1 MPLLAFCQW
10 LERTPVGS
18 GIRQSALGFSA
29 LVAIHTLGI
38 ILTAGTIW
46 LVDLRLLGFGLRRE
60 PVSGVLQQIL
70 PWTWAGFALMFSTGA
85 LLFGAEAVMV
95 YSSIAF
101 RIKIVLI
108 LLAGLNALI
117 FHKTVYRGASTW
129 ELISPT
135 PPRARLA
142 GLLSL
147 TFWIGVVGSGR
158 AIAYEV
164 YR

>member
-1 MPLLAFCQW
+1 MSFLTVCQW
-10 LERTPVGS
+10 LENTPLGL

-60 PVSGVLQQIL
+60 PVADVLQQIL
-70 PWTWAGFALMFSTGA
+70 PWTWAGFALMFSTGV
-85 LLFGAEAVMV
+85 LLFCAEAVMV
-95 YSSIAF
+95 YGSIAF
-101 RIKIVLI
+101 RIKLVLI
-108 LLAGLNALI
+108 MLAGLNALI

-129 ELISPT
+129 ELSSAT

-147 TFWIGVVGSGR
+147 TFWIGVVGAGR

>member
-1 MPLLAFCQW
+1 MSLLAVCQW
-10 LERTPVGS
+10 LENTPLGL
-18 GIRQSALGFSA
+18 GIRQSSLAFNG

-46 LVDLRLLGFGLRRE
+46 MVDLRLLGFGLRRE
-60 PVSGVLQQIL
+60 PVANVLQQIL
-70 PWTWAGFALMFSTGA
+70 PWTWAGFTLMFSTGA
-85 LLFGAEAVMV
+85 LLFCAEAVMV
-95 YSSIAF
+95 YSSISF

-117 FHKTVYRGASTW
+117 FHKTVYRGALAWDST
-129 ELISPT
+129 SRT

-142 GLLSL
+142 GILSL
-147 TFWIGVVGSGR
+147 TFWIGVVGAGR

>member
-1 MPLLAFCQW
+1 MSLLTVCQW
-10 LERTPVGS
+10 LENTPLS
-18 GIRQSALGFSA
+18 LGIRQSALGFSA

-60 PVSGVLQQIL
+60 PVSNVLQQIL
-70 PWTWAGFALMFSTGA
+70 PWTWAGFVLMLTTGA
-85 LLFGAEAVMV
+85 LLFCAEAVMV
-95 YSSIAF
+95 YGSVAF

-108 LLAGLNALI
+108 MLAGLNALV
-117 FHKTVYRGASTW
+117 FHKTVYRAASTW
-129 ELISPT
+129 ELSSVT

-147 TFWIGVVGSGR
+147 TFWIGVVGAGR
-158 AIAYEV
+158 AIAYEI

>member
-1 MPLLAFCQW
+1 VSFLAICQW
-10 LERTPVGS
+10 LEGSPVGLT
-18 GIRQSALGFSA
+18 IRQSALLFSA

-60 PVSGVLQQIL
+60 PVSNVLQQIL
-70 PWTWAGFALMFSTGA
+70 PWTWAGFVLMFSTGV
-85 LLFGAEAVMV
+85 LLFCAEAVMV
-95 YSSIAF
+95 YGSIAF
-101 RIKIVLI
+101 RIKLLLI

-129 ELISPT
+129 ELSSVT

-147 TFWIGVVGSGR
+147 TFWIGVVGAGR
-158 AIAYEV
+158 AIAYEI

>member
-1 MPLLAFCQW
+1 MSLLTVCQW
-10 LERTPVGS
+10 LENTPMS
-18 GIRQSALGFSA
+18 LGIRQSALGFSA

-60 PVSGVLQQIL
+60 PVSDVLQQIL
-70 PWTWAGFALMFSTGA
+70 PWTWTGFVLMFSTGS
-85 LLFGAEAVMV
+85 LLFCAEAVMV
-95 YSSIAF
+95 YGSIAF
-101 RIKIVLI
+101 RIKMLLI

-117 FHKTVYRGASTW
+117 FHKTVYRAASTW
-129 ELISPT
+129 GLSSVT

-147 TFWIGVVGSGR
+147 TFWIGVVGAGR

>member
-1 MPLLAFCQW
+1 VPLLTFCQW
-10 LERTPVGS
+10 LERTPLS
-18 GIRQSALGFSA
+18 FGIRQSSLIFSG

-60 PVSGVLQQIL
+60 PVSDVLQQIL
-70 PWTWAGFALMFSTGA
+70 PWTWTGFVLMFSTGS
-85 LLFGAEAVMV
+85 LLFCAEAVMV
-95 YSSIAF
+95 YGSIAF
-101 RIKIVLI
+101 RIKMLLI

-117 FHKTVYRGASTW
+117 FHKTVYRAASTW
-129 ELISPT
+129 GLSSVT

-147 TFWIGVVGSGR
+147 TFWIGVVGAGR

>member
-1 MPLLAFCQW
+1 MSLLTVCQW
-10 LERTPVGS
+10 LENSPVGL
-18 GIRQSALGFSA
+18 GIRQSALGFGA

-38 ILTAGTIW
+38 IITAGTIW

-60 PVSGVLQQIL
+60 PVSNVLQQIL
-70 PWTWAGFALMFSTGA
+70 PWTWAGFALMFTTGA
-85 LLFGAEAVMV
+85 LLFCAEAVMV

-101 RIKIVLI
+101 RIKLALI
-108 LLAGLNALI
+108 MLAGLNALV
-117 FHKTVYRGASTW
+117 FHKTVYRAASTW
-129 ELISPT
+129 ELSSAT

-147 TFWIGVVGSGR
+147 TFWIGVVGAGR

>member
-1 MPLLAFCQW
+1 MSLVEVCQW
-10 LERTPVGS
+10 LDKTPLAVT
-18 GIRQSALGFSA
+18 IRQSSLLFNG

-38 ILTAGTIW
+38 ILTAGTIS
-46 LVDLRLLGFGLRRE
+46 LVDLRLLGLGLRHE
-60 PVSGVLQQIL
+60 PVSDVLQQIL
-70 PWTWAGFALMFSTGA
+70 PWTWAGFALMFTTGV
-85 LLFGAEAVMV
+85 LLFCAEAVMV
-95 YSSIAF
+95 CQSISF
-101 RIKIVLI
+101 RIKMGLI

-117 FHKTVYRGASTW
+117 FHKTVYRAASSW
-129 ELISPT
+129 ELASVT

-147 TFWIGVVGSGR
+147 TFWIGIVGAGR

>member
-1 MPLLAFCQW
+1 LQLLTLCQW
-10 LERTPVGS
+10 LERTPLSS

-46 LVDLRLLGFGLRRE
+46 VVDLRLLGFGLRRE
-60 PVSGVLQQIL
+60 RVSDVLQQIL
-70 PWTWAGFALMFSTGA
+70 PWTWAGFVVMFSTGA
-85 LLFGAEAVMV
+85 LLFCAEAVMV
-95 YSSIAF
+95 YGSIAF
-101 RIKIVLI
+101 RVKMLLI

-117 FHKTVYRGASTW
+117 FHKTVYRGASNW
-129 ELISPT
+129 ESSSVM
-135 PPRARLA
+135 PPRVRLA

-147 TFWIGVVGSGR
+147 TFWIGVVGAGR

>member
-1 MPLLAFCQW
+1 MSFLTVCQW
-10 LERTPVGS
+10 LEKTPLGS
-18 GIRQSALGFSA
+18 GIRQSAWAFNG

-38 ILTAGTIW
+38 ILTVGTIW

-60 PVSGVLQQIL
+60 PVSNVLQQTL
-70 PWTWAGFALMFSTGA
+70 PWTWAGFTLMLTTGS
-85 LLFGAEAVMV
+85 LLFCAEAVMV
-95 YSSIAF
+95 YGSIAF
-101 RIKIVLI
+101 RIKIALI

-117 FHKTVYRGASTW
+117 FHKTVYGGAAAW
-129 ELISPT
+129 ELTSRT

-142 GLLSL
+142 GILSL
-147 TFWIGVVGSGR
+147 TFWIGVVGAGR

>member
-1 MPLLAFCQW
+1 MSLLAFCQW
-10 LERTPVGS
+10 LEKTPLGA
-18 GIRQSALGFSA
+18 GIRQSAWAFNA

-38 ILTAGTIW
+38 VLTVGTIW

-60 PVSGVLQQIL
+60 PVSSVLQQTL
-70 PWTWAGFALMFSTGA
+70 PWTWAGFTVMLCTGA
-85 LLFGAEAVMV
+85 LIFCAEAVTV
-95 YSSIAF
+95 YSSISF
-101 RIKIVLI
+101 RIKIALI

-117 FHKTVYRGASTW
+117 FHKTVYRGAATW
-129 ELISPT
+129 ELTSPT

-147 TFWIGVVGSGR
+147 TVWIGVISAGR

-164 YR
+164 YK

>member
-1 MPLLAFCQW
+1 MPFLAICQW
-10 LERTPVGS
+10 LEGSPVGLT
-18 GIRQSALGFSA
+18 IRQSALLFSA

-38 ILTAGTIW
+38 TLTAGTIW

-60 PVSGVLQQIL
+60 PVSNVLQQIL
-70 PWTWAGFALMFSTGA
+70 PWTWAGFALMFSTGV
-85 LLFGAEAVMV
+85 LLFCTEAVMV
-95 YSSIAF
+95 YGSIAF
-101 RIKIVLI
+101 RIKLALI

-129 ELISPT
+129 ELSSVT

-147 TFWIGVVGSGR
+147 TFWIGVVGAGR
-158 AIAYEV
+158 AIAYEI